1 MSKRER
7 GNEENFP
14 RTGRRR
20 KTDSRADRRIFR
32 MARKNLR
39 QTLEDLTTKFNNS
52 SVENISSRTV
62 RRLFENKY
70 KKRCLKENH
79 YQEREQISAHRFL

>member
-1 MSKRER
+1 MK
-7 GNEENFP
+7 
-14 RTGRRR
+14 
-20 KTDSRADRRIFR
+20 KTFQELADGEKLTAEQIADFFGWPG
-32 MARKNLR
+32 KNLR

>member
-1 MSKRER
+1 MK
-7 GNEENFP
+7 
-14 RTGRRR
+14 
-20 KTDSRADRRIFR
+20 KTFQELADGEKLTAER
-32 MARKNLR
+32 MARKNRR
-39 QTLEDLTTKFNNS
+39 QTLEDLTTKFNNN